1 MVKYSFNEDLLNAP
15 VRLAGAPCV
24 FTVRFAA
31 GFERCFAGRLSSL
44 VWLRSALVSRLSSD
58 SSISSVVV
66 SLSSGWLVCKCSR
79 S

>member
-1 MVKYSFNEDLLNAP
+1 MVKYSFNEDILNVP

-31 GFERCFAGRLSSL
+31 GFERCFVGRLSSL
-44 VWLRSALVSRLSSD
+44 SWLRSALVSRLSSD

-66 SLSSGWLVCKCSR
+66 SLSSGWLVCKCAR